1 MKFNQY
7 TWNLYKNSSQGK
19 AVIKEFEEASSNV
32 SEIDLVFKY
41 NPRMKLWFDDV
52 QSRSFISHICED
64 LWCYNIC
71 EFPDGEK
78 PKTLEEAKSKY
89 EDVIFRGLAV
99 DGDILIPIK
108 DYEMMLNS
116 ITWISFLL
124 YYYAPQFFFPNIFI
138 YRFFDLH
145 KIADTFEIG
154 LPLVPKKSDYKARC
168 MYYWELCKVFYQFRI
183 ENKLT
188 PDEFSAFMYDYAP
201 NLLHTEEK
209 GDIPQPAQA
218 WFIGGLIRGYGEHWT
233 TGFWQANPETKK
245 GDILVHYE
253 TSPIS
258 AITCIWIAQ
267 TDGVIDPFF
276 HYYSNT
282 YISDK
287 IDIPHITLKELQ
299 ADEYFSEHP
308 LIRKKFQGVNGW
320 PMSSEDYSELLR
332 MIKAKGFDIDTL
344 PKLYAPSLPK
354 GMNIKREHDV
364 EQQLLEPLLNSMG
377 WYENKD
383 FIRQL
388 PIHAG
393 RGHRIFPD
401 YALHYENKANEEK
414 AKVLIEAKLHM
425 KNNME
430 IEEAFLQA
438 RSYAHLLES
447 SVIVLCDKVCL
458 IVYEKRQ
465 SFDRD
470 NYKKYYWG
478 ELENPDIFNE
488 LKNKLNI

>member
-1 MKFNQY
+1 MRFNQY
-7 TWNLYKNSSQGK
+7 TWNLYKNSPEGK
-19 AVIKEFEEASSNV
+19 AAISSFSDRKEYADEELLM
-32 SEIDLVFKY
+32 EKY
-41 NPRMKLWFDDV
+41 NPRLRLKENFNAK
-52 QSRSFISHICED
+52 IICDILED
-64 LWCYNIC
+64 FWCYKVSEYEGI
-71 EFPDGEK
+71 ELH
-78 PKTLEEAKSKY
+78 TLEDAGN
-89 EDVIFRGLAV
+89 IFEEIVSRGLWIESEEIV
-99 DGDILIPIK
+99 KIGDFDRMLDYIPFLSM
-108 DYEMMLNS
+108 ELNNL
-116 ITWISFLL
+116 FGE
-124 YYYAPQFFFPNIFI
+124 YFFPYLYID
-138 YRFFDLH
+138 RFYEL
-145 KIADTFEIG
+145 KKLADYFEID
-154 LPLVPKKSDYKARC
+154 LPAIPKKSDYKSRC
-168 MYYWELCKVFYQFRI
+168 MYYWELCKVFYHFRI
-183 ENKLT
+183 KNSLN
-188 PDEFSAFMYDYAP
+188 PDEFSAFMYDYVP

-233 TGFWQANPETKK
+233 TGFWQSNPETKK
-245 GDILVHYE
+245 GDILIHYE

-258 AITCIWIAQ
+258 AITCLWIAQ
-267 TDGVIDPFF
+267 VDGVIDPFF

-299 ADEYFSEHP
+299 ADEYFSKHP

-320 PMSSEDYSELLR
+320 SMSSEDYSELLR
-332 MIKAKGFDIDTL
+332 MIKAKGFDIAPL
-344 PKLYAPSLPK
+344 PRLYAPSLPK
-354 GMNIKREHDV
+354 NINIEIERDV

-447 SVIVLCDKVCL
+447 SIIVLCDKVCL
-458 IVYEKRQ
+458 IIYEKKQ

-470 NYKKYYWG
+470 NYKKYYWR
-478 ELENPDIFNE
+478 ELENPDLFNE